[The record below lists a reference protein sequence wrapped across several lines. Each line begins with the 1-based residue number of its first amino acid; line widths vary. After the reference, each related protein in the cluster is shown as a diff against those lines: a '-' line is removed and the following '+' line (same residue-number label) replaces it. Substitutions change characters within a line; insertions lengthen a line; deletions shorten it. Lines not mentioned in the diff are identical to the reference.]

1 MKTTLTILIGLLFI
15 LFSCNNSEEESN
27 EIDAVNFENLSSN
40 ELEKIGFEKI
50 ENPETF
56 EHGLRYLEEAAMKG
70 SSKAA
75 KEVGLRYA
83 RGNGVVQ
90 DKWTAR
96 IYLERAYDDGCT
108 FELGRIYFEDAN
120 SQDDY
125 KKAYDCFSNLT
136 YSSYY
141 DNFGEYML
149 GYMNLHGLGTLKDY
163 KAAYKYFD
171 QSTKRP
177 NSDTIYG
184 ADILGLGDAK
194 YYLGMMALEGLGC
207 KKDFALAEFY
217 FNRGF
222 MSNACKYMLGVMH
235 YNGLCRRSSKKL
247 AALYIK
253 QVYDL
258 EGLNSFDQEFSSKAR
273 QFWDDNELWRY
284 YEESTING
292 FNGVFN

>member
-1 MKTTLTILIGLLFI
+1 MKTIVKVFFGLLIILI
-15 LFSCNNSEEESN
+15 SCDNSGKNNETET
-27 EIDAVNFENLSSN
+27 IDFENLSSS
-40 ELEKIGFEKI
+40 ELENLGFKKI

-56 EHGLRYLEEAAMKG
+56 EQGLQYLEEAAING

-83 RGNGVVQ
+83 RGNGVAQ
-90 DKWTAR
+90 DKWKAMY
-96 IYLERAYDDGCT
+96 YLERAYDDGCT
-108 FELGRIYFEDAN
+108 YELGRIYFEEAS

-125 KKAYDCFSNLT
+125 KKAYECFSNLI

-171 QSTKRP
+171 ESTKRP

-184 ADILGLGDAK
+184 ADLLGLGDAK
-194 YYLGMMALEGLGC
+194 YYLGMMAFEGLGC
-207 KKDFALAEFY
+207 KKDFALAESY
-217 FNRGF
+217 FERGF

-247 AALYIK
+247 AAQYIK

-258 EGLNSFDQEFSSKAR
+258 EGLNSFDREFSSKAR

-284 YEESTING
+284 YEERTFDG
-292 FNGVFN
+292 FNGVLN